1 MLIFEPTSVRIE
13 FPPSSKK
20 VLLGCLMCTVSEVPA
35 GPSGGVPRD
44 SVALPGGF
52 PRATLAPCLPSATR
66 ARSMYWKYD
75 TF

>member
-1 MLIFEPTSVRIE
+1 MRIE
-13 FPPSSKK
+13 FPPSSRK

-35 GPSGGVPRD
+35 GPSGGCPRK
-44 SVALPGGF
+44 SGALPGGV
-52 PRATLAPCLPSATR
+52 PRVVPAPGLPSAMR